1 MWWAGSARATRLW
14 IGRSFAAMSGE
25 RPAESVSESGL
36 ADVTQAITW
45 LNESVRARKD
55 AKRWTVNLGS
65 GLARPYVFKPPQG
78 LKTSEELHAV
88 AEAIAAE
95 EAGWS
100 EAVRVWVSAPDVTG
114 QCLGVAVVGS
124 VLTRIEAVAQEVG
137 AQLVSV
143 RPGWALLTD
152 NASAS
157 TRAPSTAARLLLA
170 SDPDGLAALA
180 DDGERWLW
188 GGAIDRFADDADGEA
203 WRTRLTM
210 RLQIQ
215 APPVEFFLDGLTWVP
230 ARESSTS

>member
-1 MWWAGSARATRLW
+1 VWWAGSARATRLW
-14 IGRSFAAMSGE
+14 IGRSFAAISGE
-25 RPAESVSESGL
+25 SPPGSVGESGFS
-36 ADVTQAITW
+36 DVTRAMTW
-45 LNESVRARKD
+45 LHEAVRARKE

-65 GLARPYVFKPPQG
+65 GLARPYVFKRPQG
-78 LKTSEELHAV
+78 LKSTQELHAV

-100 EAVRVWVSAPDVTG
+100 EAVRVWVSAPDVAG

-124 VLTRIEAVAQEVG
+124 ALAQIEAVAQEVG

-157 TRAPSTAARLLLA
+157 TQTSSTAARLLLA
-170 SDPDGLAALA
+170 SDPDGLVALA
-180 DDGERWLW
+180 DDGLRWLW
-188 GGAIDRFADDADGEA
+188 GGAIDRLAADADGGA
-203 WRTRLTM
+203 WRTRLAM

-230 ARESSTS
+230 ARESSPT